1 MKAVQSFAAENAQ
14 AVISAI
20 EKNNRYEI
28 KIENETIELLPEDV
42 EIIPVDIPGWKVA
55 NSGALTVALDITI
68 TEKLKDEGIA
78 REIVN
83 RIQNLRKEK
92 KFDVTD
98 KIEVKIKNHKKIN
111 SAILN
116 NLDYIRAEI
125 LANTFEIV
133 SDINGNGVEIEV
145 DEEIKTMVAIDRN
158 NNKM

>member
-1 MKAVQSFAAENAQ
+1 MKAVQLYAAENAQ
-14 AVISAI
+14 SVISAI

-133 SDINGNGVEIEV
+133 NDINGDGVEIEV
-145 DEEIKTMVAIDRN
+145 DEEIKTMVAIDRIKQLN
-158 NNKM
+158 